1 MPLITQNVRST
12 KQWEGLVGF
21 LIHYSKIFSWLKN
34 RNDADVFFAGV
45 SLLGGVVMSLSPQL
59 WLRILIAIPL
69 FLTQVLVSSRRH
81 VLASNEIRAEYS
93 EKALVKEINTY
104 RTLATDHKHLLDEL
118 KLETKKST
126 DISLRYIEKALVN
139 RLHCLSSIPRD
150 GYAIYNYIWL
160 GCQKHRFSP
169 HLKSTL

>member
-81 VLASNEIRAEYS
+81 VLASNEIRAE
-93 EKALVKEINTY
+93 
-104 RTLATDHKHLLDEL
+104 
-118 KLETKKST
+118 
-126 DISLRYIEKALVN
+126 
-139 RLHCLSSIPRD
+139 
-150 GYAIYNYIWL
+150 
-160 GCQKHRFSP
+160 
-169 HLKSTL
+169 